1 MSEPLSPEACQE
13 LLRCFRCPSV
23 QTMMSRKSS
32 ITNAFVNSVIPVIE
46 PKAEEIAESL
56 RILQLSASDLRC
68 AYCGDVASEWDH
80 LRPLVIKH
88 RPTGF
93 ITEINNLVP
102 SCGKCN
108 QSKGNKPWREW
119 MTSKAPRS
127 PKARGIPDIEARVE
141 RLATYEAWRPPT
153 HVDFQ
158 HVLGADEWKE
168 YWVTWE
174 RLIVSM
180 RVAQDVAD
188 KLRAVV
194 AQHMQ
199 SRPPRVVILAPAA
212 MVGRLQALPPL
223 VPCDA

>member
-1 MSEPLSPEACQE
+1 MSEPLSPEAREE
-13 LLRCFRCPSV
+13 LLRCFRRPSV

-46 PKAEEIAESL
+46 PTAEEIAEAL
-56 RILQLSASDLRC
+56 RILQLSAKDLRC
-68 AYCGDVASEWDH
+68 TYCGDVASEWDH

-93 ITEINNLVP
+93 ITEISNLVP

-119 MTSKAPRS
+119 MTGKAPRS
-127 PKARGIPDIEARVE
+127 PRARGIRNLEARLD
-141 RLATYEAWRPPT
+141 RLARYEAWRPPT

-158 HVLGADEWKE
+158 HVLGTEEWQE
-168 YWVTWE
+168 YWETWKQ
-174 RLIVSM
+174 LIVSM
-180 RVAQDVAD
+180 RTAQDVAD
-188 KLRAVV
+188 KLRDVV

-199 SRPPRVVILAPAA
+199 SRAPRLVVLAATAA
-212 MVGRLQALPPL
+212 V
-223 VPCDA
+223 D